1 MTLSLRYTAASDVG
15 LLRKENQDSAYA
27 GPHLIAVAD
36 GMGGHAHGEVAS
48 ATAIATLAELDAE
61 VPGSD
66 LASALRISI
75 EHANDAIRAM
85 VQADSSLEGMGTTLT
100 ALLYSNN
107 RLCLA
112 HIGDSRAYLLRDH
125 MFSQVTKDHTLVQS
139 MVDEGKLTREQAE
152 VHPQRSLLL
161 RALGTSG
168 RVEPDVHVHEV
179 RAGDRWLLCSD
190 GLSSVVSEDTIRES
204 VASGD
209 DIEDIARRLVDL
221 ANRGGGPD
229 NITCV
234 IADVVENDANFD
246 HPVIAGAAS
255 ENRQTHRSADDSA
268 ASRAAALNPPPE
280 EEPVVE
286 EPAPRRRR
294 WWSFVWPVALFLVI
308 VLLGLGA
315 WQWAMSQ
322 YFIGASGG
330 NVAIFRGLSQ
340 PIGPLHVSRV
350 ESRTGI
356 AVTDLPPYERDR
368 VNNTIE
374 VDGRTDAYAA
384 VDRLG
389 REAQKC
395 VEQRHQTKP
404 TPSPSPSGTGKPTPK
419 PSSSL
424 GTSGGC

>member
-61 VPGSD
+61 VPSSD
-66 LASALRISI
+66 LANALRTSI
-75 EHANDAIRAM
+75 EHANSAIRAM

-112 HIGDSRAYLLRDH
+112 HIGDSRAYLLRGNT
-125 MFSQVTKDHTLVQS
+125 FSQVTKDHTLVQS

-168 RVEPDVHVHEV
+168 RVEADVHVHEV
-179 RAGDRWLLCSD
+179 RPGDRWLLCSD
-190 GLSSVVSEDTIRES
+190 GLSSVVSEATIRGS

-209 DIEDIARRLVDL
+209 DIEVIARRLVDL

-234 IADVVENDANFD
+234 IADVVDDDANPD

-255 ENRQTHRSADDSA
+255 ENRQTRRAAGDSA
-268 ASRAAALNPPPE
+268 ASRAAALSPPPE
-280 EEPVVE
+280 EPLVE
-286 EPAPRRRR
+286 EPPRRRR

-308 VLLGLGA
+308 VLLGVGA

-322 YFIGASGG
+322 YFIGASNGK
-330 NVAIFRGLSQ
+330 VAVFRGLSQ
-340 PIGPLHVSRV
+340 PIGPLHVNRV
-350 ESRTGI
+350 EDRTRI

-374 VDGRTDAYAA
+374 VNGRADAYAA

-389 REAQKC
+389 NEATQC
-395 VEQRHQTKP
+395 SRQRQQNGP
-404 TPSPSPSGTGKPTPK
+404 TPSPTPPGTATPTPQ
-419 PSSSL
+419 PTSSL

>member
-61 VPGSD
+61 VPSSD
-66 LASALRISI
+66 LSNALRISI
-75 EHANDAIRAM
+75 EHANNAIRAM

-112 HIGDSRAYLLRDH
+112 HIGDSRAYLLRDGK
-125 MFSQVTKDHTLVQS
+125 FGQVTKDHTLVQS
-139 MVDEGKLTREQAE
+139 MVDEGKLTPEQAE

-168 RVEPDVHVHEV
+168 TAEPDVHVHEV
-179 RAGDRWLLCSD
+179 RPGDRWLLCSD
-190 GLSSVVSEDTIRES
+190 GLSSVVSKETIRES

-209 DIEDIARRLVDL
+209 DIEVIARRLIDL

-229 NITCV
+229 NITCI
-234 IADVVENDANFD
+234 IADVVDEGAYPD

-255 ENRQTHRSADDSA
+255 ENRQTRRSADDSA
-268 ASRAAALNPPPE
+268 ASRAAALSPPPE
-280 EEPVVE
+280 EQPVAE
-286 EPAPRRRR
+286 EPPRRRR
-294 WWSFVWPVALFLVI
+294 WWSFVWPVGLFIVI
-308 VLLGLGA
+308 VLLGLGS

-322 YFIGASGG
+322 YFIGASNGK
-330 NVAIFRGLSQ
+330 VAIFRGLSQ
-340 PIGPLHVSRV
+340 PIGPLHVNRV
-350 ESRTGI
+350 ENRTGI
-356 AVTDLPPYERDR
+356 ALTDLPSYERDR
-368 VNNTIE
+368 VNGTIE
-374 VDGRTDAYAA
+374 VDGRADAYAA

-389 REAQKC
+389 HEASQC
-395 VEQRHQTKP
+395 VQQRRTKPTP
-404 TPSPSPSGTGKPTPK
+404 TPSPSGTKTPTPQ